1 MPSAPTLSA
10 DKRKKSSATGLSYI
24 IIRSKKAHAGKDELL
39 RDDLP
44 KYEKDLI
51 MGCREIGMTDEEIKK
66 WLQEI

>member
-1 MPSAPTLSA
+1 MPSAPALSA
-10 DKRKKSSATGLSYI
+10 DKRKKSSAANWPRI
-24 IIRSKKAHAGKDELL
+24 IIRSKKAPAGKDELL

-44 KYEKDLI
+44 KYERDLI